1 MNAFNILVFVEL
13 KASTADIIT
22 QALRSS
28 GLSAKTVSSSAS
40 ATLQGSTSAHELSIE
55 AEMAQNVAL
64 LESAFSDREFASQ
77 PLVLLNVHLI
87 IQL

>member
-1 MNAFNILVFVEL
+1 MNAFNVLVFVEL

-77 PLVLLNVHLI
+77 PLLI
-87 IQL
+87 RPL